1 MSIATIITSDELRE
15 LRTQW
20 SGQKVIFVP
29 TMGALHEGHLSLVEK
44 AKALGDKVIV
54 SIFVNPKQ
62 FGPRE
67 DFATYPRTLAEDVEK
82 LTAAR
87 ADAVFLPN
95 ASEIYPD
102 GFQTY
107 VVNDVMSLGLCG
119 ATRENHFRGVLTVV
133 LKLFNLVKPHA
144 ALFGKKDYQQWR
156 LIERMAKDL
165 SLDVAVL
172 GEDIVREKDGLAM
185 SSRNRRLA
193 AEERKVASQ
202 IYKGLEKV
210 QQQYVLGERQ
220 RDKLIAVFSQH
231 LSAFKEFRL
240 EYVEVRA
247 QDALQELEKL
257 EAPSVMLVAARLG
270 DVRLIDNIEL
280 G

>member
-1 MSIATIITSDELRE
+1 MSIATVITGEELRE
-15 LRTQW
+15 LRAQW
-20 SGQKVIFVP
+20 VDQKVILVP
-29 TMGALHEGHLSLVEK
+29 TMGALHEGHISLVEK

-67 DFATYPRTLAEDVEK
+67 DFATYPRTLVEDVEK
-82 LTAAR
+82 LTAAK

-95 ASEIYPD
+95 ASEMYPE
-102 GFQTY
+102 GYQTY
-107 VVNDVMSLGLCG
+107 VVNDIMSLGLCG

-133 LKLFNLVKPHA
+133 MKLFNLVKPHV

-156 LIERMAKDL
+156 LIERMVKDL
-165 SLDVAVL
+165 SLDVIVL
-172 GEDIVREKDGLAM
+172 GEEIVREKDGLAM
-185 SSRNRRLA
+185 SSRNRRLTP
-193 AEERKVASQ
+193 EERKVAPQ
-202 IYKGLEKV
+202 IYKGLEKAR
-210 QQQYVLGERQ
+210 QQYVMGERH
-220 RDKLIAVFSQH
+220 RDKLIATLKQH
-231 LSAFKEFRL
+231 LTAFKEFSL

-247 QDALQELEKL
+247 QEALQEVEILEK
-257 EAPSVMLVAARLG
+257 PSVMLVAARLG

>member
-1 MSIATIITSDELRE
+1 MSIETVITSEELHELRA
-15 LRTQW
+15 QW
-20 SGQKVIFVP
+20 AGQKVVLVP
-29 TMGALHEGHLSLVEK
+29 TMGALHEGHISLVEK
-44 AKALGDKVIV
+44 AKALGDRVIV

-82 LTAAR
+82 LTAAQ

-95 ASEIYPD
+95 ASEMYPE
-102 GFQTY
+102 GYQTY

-133 LKLFNLVKPHA
+133 LKLFNQVKPQA

-156 LIERMAKDL
+156 LIERMVKDL

-172 GEDIVREKDGLAM
+172 GEEIVREKDGLAM
-185 SSRNRRLA
+185 SSRNRRLTP
-193 AEERKVASQ
+193 EERKVAPQ
-202 IYKGLEKV
+202 IYKGLEKAH
-210 QQQYVLGERQ
+210 QQYVMGERH
-220 RDKLIAVFSQH
+220 RDKLLTTFKQH
-231 LSAFKEFRL
+231 LAAFKEFNL
-240 EYVEVRA
+240 EYVEVRV
-247 QDALQELEKL
+247 QDALQEAEILEK
-257 EAPSVMLVAARLG
+257 PSVMLVAARLG